1 MKKKLKQCI
10 RFFWVWQE
18 EKEMKWLRQM
28 SQKGWHLKNACIFL
42 YTFEKGEPT
51 DIVYYG
57 DFKYLKKT
65 DVEEYIGMYSDA
77 GWKFICSQ
85 GSWFYFSSPA
95 DNKYKEVYT
104 DNQSRLI
111 KYRRL
116 LLIHVIFI
124 PILMNSLRMIAD
136 RMSDN
141 ETVLMGTLMLIIFV
155 IFLVFIY
162 STIRLIGVVS
172 KLNKSIKE

>member
-1 MKKKLKQCI
+1 MEKKSKHCI
-10 RFFWVWQE
+10 RIFGVWQE
-18 EKEMKWLRQM
+18 ENEMKWLKQM
-28 SQKGWHLKNACIFL
+28 SQKGWHFKKACIFL

-51 DIVYYG
+51 DIVYYA

-65 DVEEYIGMYSDA
+65 DTEEYIGMYSDA

-116 LLIHVIFI
+116 LLIHVILI
-124 PILMNSLRMIAD
+124 TILMNSLRIIAN
-136 RMSDN
+136 RISDN
-141 ETVLMGTLMLIIFV
+141 ATIIMEILLFLVFV
-155 IFLVFIY
+155 IFLILIY
-162 STIRLIGVVS
+162 STIRLIGVVG